1 MIRAGRRLPLSAGSA
16 SGLQVAGRI
25 REEGSA
31 SVTISSF
38 FRRAVCACVAAA
50 ASAGCGGAQATRIV
64 PIAQMPLQQSPQTQ
78 TALPKGTLLY
88 VVGDESSFV
97 FTYPHGKLLHEIA
110 STGYSACSDNVG
122 NVFVTQVG
130 SVAKYEHG
138 ATKPVESYN
147 VAGSAYSCSV
157 SPQTHE
163 LAAVVFCFRGC
174 GQELVILW
182 DHGRHRSQYRVA
194 PLDSLLYCAY
204 DHHGNLF
211 VDGYNGTRFALAE
224 LPRGG
229 HKFIGISLNRQIK
242 YAAQIQWDG
251 TNLAVETREYPTI
264 YRIAVSGSHGRVVGR
279 THLDGV
285 GYKATQSWIADGTI
299 AVPSAPYNKRAME
312 IFFWNY
318 PAGGQPTKILKGF
331 IRGGNHAMID
341 GVTFSVPR

>member
-1 MIRAGRRLPLSAGSA
+1 M
-16 SGLQVAGRI
+16 
-25 REEGSA
+25 
-31 SVTISSF
+31 TISSF
-38 FRRAVCACVAAA
+38 FRRAFCACLAAA
-50 ASAGCGGAQATRIV
+50 VPAGCGGAQAPRVV
-64 PIAQMPLQQSPQTQ
+64 PIARVPFVQ
-78 TALPKGTLLY
+78 TAQVQGAMPKGTLVY
-88 VVGDESSFV
+88 AVGDESSFV
-97 FTYPHGKLLHEIA
+97 FTYPHGKLLHQIA
-110 STGYSACSDNVG
+110 STGFSACSDSLG
-122 NVFVTQVG
+122 NVFVTQFG

-138 ATKPVESYN
+138 AAKPVESYK

-157 SPQTHE
+157 SPQTHD
-163 LAAVVFCFRGC
+163 LATVVFCIRGC
-174 GQELVILW
+174 GQEVVILW

-204 DHHGNLF
+204 DHQGNLF

-224 LPRGG
+224 LPRGA

-251 TNLAVETREYPTI
+251 KNLAIETREDPVI
-264 YRIAVSGSHGRVVGR
+264 YRVAISGSQGRVVGR

-285 GYKATQSWIADGTI
+285 GYKATQSWIANGTI

-312 IFFWNY
+312 ILFWNY
-318 PAGGQPTKILKGF
+318 PAGGQPTQIFKGF